1 MRDLVAREKKYDD
14 LPMPT
19 QKIANLDDINSLQ
32 KVFWP
37 AIHEKYTFFFSN
49 KFMLNLV
56 NTNCWPK
63 ILSSIFTIE
72 SEY

>member
-37 AIHEKYTFFFSN
+37 AIHEKYTFFFQI
-49 KFMLNLV
+49 NL
-56 NTNCWPK
+56 CL
-63 ILSSIFTIE
+63 IL
-72 SEY
+72 